1 MRWLAGEC
9 SEQGWTRQTR
19 ADLRGGLT
27 GQGLGTGGLEEF
39 VARQG
44 GLRVA
49 RKDKGK
55 LMRGGWADSSSGF
68 LSPRLQLLVNAGLAF
83 GRQLVKA

>member
-1 MRWLAGEC
+1 M
-9 SEQGWTRQTR
+9 
-19 ADLRGGLT
+19 
-27 GQGLGTGGLEEF
+27 
-39 VARQG
+39 ARQG
-44 GLRVA
+44 GLRVV

-83 GRQLVKA
+83 GR